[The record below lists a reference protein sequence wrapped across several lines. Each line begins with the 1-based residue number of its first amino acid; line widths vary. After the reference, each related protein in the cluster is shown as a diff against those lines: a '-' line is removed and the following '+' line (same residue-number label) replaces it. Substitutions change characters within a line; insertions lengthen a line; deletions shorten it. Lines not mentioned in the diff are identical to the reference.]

1 MALTAPPPQPLKPY
15 DINIPSNTIEN
26 KKIKDDDRFMFQSI
40 TSFHLVLGSSL
51 PLCIGAYAGYRL
63 EMNRLTTKSNNYY
76 VPGSITSNKVN
87 LTHNSKRSK
96 QAMPLSSLSS
106 SVKYSDKIGK
116 TIVNCTS
123 HVAGAGAA
131 VSSSSPVSVNIG
143 LLGFKA
149 LGIGT
154 MLSVGG
160 VGLMVAGVFKATGCA
175 SLEELIR
182 KCREWT
188 PRTQLRMQKRLGL
201 KPKSLEN
208 EDVKATKGMP
218 EDEEWMFIKRKYI
231 PELLTEDEKRI
242 TVQNIQTMT
251 KE

>member
-1 MALTAPPPQPLKPY
+1 LLTAPPPQPPKPS
-15 DINIPSNTIEN
+15 DINIPSKPIEN
-26 KKIKDDDRFMFQSI
+26 KKIKDDDRSMFQSI
-40 TSFHLVLGSSL
+40 TSFHLVLVSSL

-63 EMNRLTTKSNNYY
+63 EMKRLTTKSNNYY

-87 LTHNSKRSK
+87 LTQNSIISK
-96 QAMPLSSLSS
+96 EAMSISSLPS

-116 TIVNCTS
+116 TIVGCTS
-123 HVAGAGAA
+123 NVAGTGVAI
-131 VSSSSPVSVNIG
+131 SSSSPVPVNIG

-154 MLSVGG
+154 MLSIGG

-188 PRTQLRMQKRLGL
+188 PRTQLRMQNKLGL
-201 KPKSLEN
+201 KPRSLEN

-231 PELLTEDEKRI
+231 PELLTEEEKRA
-242 TVQNIQTMT
+242 TVQNIQTVV